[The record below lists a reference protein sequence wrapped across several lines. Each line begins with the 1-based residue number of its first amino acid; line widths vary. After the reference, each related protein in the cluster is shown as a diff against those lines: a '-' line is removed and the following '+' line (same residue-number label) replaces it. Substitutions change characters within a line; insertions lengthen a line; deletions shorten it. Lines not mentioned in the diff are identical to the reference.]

1 MTNEPP
7 PRIRPI
13 WLIGGG
19 ALLAV
24 LAVCALISVAAA
36 AVLIWFS
43 SSISSNTVP
52 TRPAVVQHPT
62 QAITALAPS
71 PLPVI
76 NTAPP
81 AISTML
87 PASTP
92 TQVLSFSSAPDQAV
106 RTYFQLVSQKRYD
119 LTWPMLSGAFKQK
132 FNCCAPNYDYLGYVT
147 WWNSVN
153 HVEFGTVSTVSQT
166 SDRAV
171 VYAELYFVMNTGVR
185 SSLDTDPYI
194 ELAYDAASGSWRFN
208 DKRASP

>member
-19 ALLAV
+19 VALAV
-24 LAVCALISVAAA
+24 LAVCALISVVAA

-43 SSISSNTVP
+43 SSISTNTVP
-52 TRPAVVQHPT
+52 TRPAVIQKPT
-62 QAITALAPS
+62 QAITALAPT
-71 PLPVI
+71 PLPVISTAPPVI

-81 AISTML
+81 I
-87 PASTP
+87 TP